1 VLPSRTINSTIIRER
16 WDDILRFMVTIKLK
30 ETSASC
36 LFKRLSSY
44 AKDHP
49 LYRAIKE
56 FGRIIKTQFILTYI
70 DDVELRQHI
79 EKQLNRVELS
89 NKFSKAV
96 FFDRNCEFTV
106 ATREEQEIVTACKTL
121 IQNSIILWNYLYL
134 SQLLISTKKAKD
146 KSALL
151 GTIKNGSLIT
161 WQHVN
166 MRGEYDFTKA
176 ANHAKFDMVK
186 ILALKI
192 GSDTVSTGQT

>member
-1 VLPSRTINSTIIRER
+1 MPSRTINTHLIREH
-16 WDDILRFMVTIKLK
+16 WDDNLRFMATIKLK
-30 ETSASC
+30 ETSASR

-49 LYRAIKE
+49 LYQAIKE
-56 FGRIIKTQFILTYI
+56 FGRIIKSQFILTYL
-70 DDVELRQHI
+70 DDVELRQQI

-96 FFDRNCEFTV
+96 FFDKNQEFTV
-106 ATREEQEIVTACKTL
+106 ATREEQEIVATCKAL
-121 IQNSIILWNYLYL
+121 IQNAIVLWNYLYL
-134 SQLLISTKKAKD
+134 SQLFVDAKKGQD
-146 KSALL
+146 KIALL
-151 GTIKNGSLIT
+151 STIKNGSLMT

-176 ANHAKFDMVK
+176 ANSTKFDVSK

-192 GSDTVSTGQT
+192 EAETS